1 MATQNKFFIV
11 IYKENVKVA
20 LKHQNICKAIY
31 RILLYRRIVMREI
44 LTINCIES
52 VNIYIYIL
60 QIAVKA
66 YINLTE

>member
-52 VNIYIYIL
+52 VYANKDVEMNTFL
-60 QIAVKA
+60 HC
-66 YINLTE
+66 